1 MAELRKP
8 VFREDSA
15 RSETAELEA
24 VPAVAILQEAMET
37 AVRFR
42 ASDIHLEP
50 VRSGVRIRMR
60 IDGRLSV
67 YARYNE
73 AAYPA
78 LQAALIARAKV
89 LTGMDISE
97 KRRPQD
103 GRMTFGF
110 GETEV
115 DVRASSLPT
124 AGGEKIAL
132 RFFYQEIWCRSLREL
147 GLSGEERKIFREILS
162 RPYGLVLVTGPTGS
176 GKSTTLYTVLDE
188 LNREEVNIVTVEEPV
203 EVRLDGISQIPVNTR
218 AGLTFASALRSL
230 LRQDPDI
237 VMVGEIRDRETA
249 EIAVQAALTG
259 RLVLSTLH
267 TGSAT
272 GSITRLLD
280 LGVEPYLIADALT
293 GVAAQRLVRVLCD
306 CKKEREATEE
316 EKKLLRWPEEEKL
329 LRWSEEKK
337 LSGKMDKK
345 KKSPRWSDEEPDN
358 KLEEKPEKEVS
369 GLTICDPCGCEKC
382 HGTGYRGRTGI
393 FEVMQINSAIRSEIR
408 RCSASSKIRKMSYAD
423 GRRTLREQA
432 GRLVLEKVTSMEE
445 YRRFLWEEEEE

>member
-1 MAELRKP
+1 MAEPRKT

-15 RSETAELEA
+15 RSETAESEA
-24 VPAVAILQEAMET
+24 VPAVAILQKAMEA

-50 VRSGVRIRMR
+50 VRTGVRIRMR

-67 YARYNE
+67 YARYDE

-103 GRMTFGF
+103 GRMTFCF

-124 AGGEKIAL
+124 TGGEKVVL
-132 RFFYQEIWCRSLREL
+132 RFFYQEIWCRNLREL

-176 GKSTTLYTVLDE
+176 GKSTTLYTVLGE

-267 TGSAT
+267 TGSAA

-316 EKKLLRWPEEEKL
+316 EKKLLRW
-329 LRWSEEKK
+329 
-337 LSGKMDKK
+337 
-345 KKSPRWSDEEPDN
+345 SDEEPDN
-358 KLEEKPEKEVS
+358 KPEEKPEKEVS

-445 YRRFLWEEEEE
+445 SRRFLWEEEEE

>member
-1 MAELRKP
+1 MAEPRKT

-15 RSETAELEA
+15 RSETAESEA
-24 VPAVAILQEAMET
+24 VPAVAILQEAMEA

-50 VRSGVRIRMR
+50 VRTGVRIRMR

-67 YARYNE
+67 YARYDE

-103 GRMTFGF
+103 GRMTFCF

-124 AGGEKIAL
+124 TGGEKVVL
-132 RFFYQEIWCRSLREL
+132 RFFYQEIWCRNLREL

-176 GKSTTLYTVLDE
+176 GKSTTLYTVLGE

-267 TGSAT
+267 TGSAA

-316 EKKLLRWPEEEKL
+316 EKKLLRW
-329 LRWSEEKK
+329 
-337 LSGKMDKK
+337 
-345 KKSPRWSDEEPDN
+345 SDEEPDN
-358 KLEEKPEKEVS
+358 KPEEKPEKEVS

-445 YRRFLWEEEEE
+445 SRRFLWEEEEE

>member
-1 MAELRKP
+1 MAEPRKT

-15 RSETAELEA
+15 RSETAESEA
-24 VPAVAILQEAMET
+24 VPAVAILQKAMEA

-50 VRSGVRIRMR
+50 VGSGVRIRMR

-67 YARYNE
+67 YARYDE

-103 GRMTFGF
+103 GRMTFCF

-124 AGGEKIAL
+124 TGGEKVVL
-132 RFFYQEIWCRSLREL
+132 RFFYQEIWCRNLREL

-176 GKSTTLYTVLDE
+176 GKSTTLYTVLGE

-267 TGSAT
+267 TGSAA

-316 EKKLLRWPEEEKL
+316 EKKLLRW
-329 LRWSEEKK
+329 
-337 LSGKMDKK
+337 
-345 KKSPRWSDEEPDN
+345 SDEEPDN
-358 KLEEKPEKEVS
+358 KPEEKPEKEVS

>member
-1 MAELRKP
+1 MAEPRKT

-15 RSETAELEA
+15 RSETAESEA
-24 VPAVAILQEAMET
+24 VPAVAILQKAMEA

-50 VRSGVRIRMR
+50 VRTGVRIRMR

-67 YARYNE
+67 YARYDE

-103 GRMTFGF
+103 GRMTFCF
-110 GETEV
+110 GEMEV

-124 AGGEKIAL
+124 TGGEKVVL
-132 RFFYQEIWCRSLREL
+132 RFFYQEIWCRNLREL

-176 GKSTTLYTVLDE
+176 GKSTTLYTVLGE

-267 TGSAT
+267 TGSAA

-316 EKKLLRWPEEEKL
+316 EKKLLRW
-329 LRWSEEKK
+329 
-337 LSGKMDKK
+337 
-345 KKSPRWSDEEPDN
+345 SDEEPDN
-358 KLEEKPEKEVS
+358 KPEEKPEKEVS

-445 YRRFLWEEEEE
+445 SRRFLWEEEEE

>member
-1 MAELRKP
+1 MAELRKT

-15 RSETAELEA
+15 RSETAESEA
-24 VPAVAILQEAMET
+24 VPAVAILQEAMEA

-50 VRSGVRIRMR
+50 VRTGVRIRMR

-67 YARYNE
+67 YARYDE

-103 GRMTFGF
+103 GRMTFCF

-124 AGGEKIAL
+124 TGGEKVVL
-132 RFFYQEIWCRSLREL
+132 LFFYQEIWCRNLREL

-176 GKSTTLYTVLDE
+176 GKSTTLYTVLGE

-267 TGSAT
+267 TGSAA

-316 EKKLLRWPEEEKL
+316 EKKLLRW
-329 LRWSEEKK
+329 
-337 LSGKMDKK
+337 
-345 KKSPRWSDEEPDN
+345 SDEEPDN
-358 KLEEKPEKEVS
+358 KPEEKPEKEVS

-445 YRRFLWEEEEE
+445 SRRFLWEEEEE

>member
-1 MAELRKP
+1 MAEPRKT

-15 RSETAELEA
+15 RSETAESEA
-24 VPAVAILQEAMET
+24 VPAVAILQKAMEA

-50 VRSGVRIRMR
+50 VRTGVRIRMR

-67 YARYNE
+67 YARYDE

-103 GRMTFGF
+103 GRMTFCF

-124 AGGEKIAL
+124 TGGEKVVL
-132 RFFYQEIWCRSLREL
+132 RFFYQEIWCRNLREL

-176 GKSTTLYTVLDE
+176 GKSTTLYTVLGE

-267 TGSAT
+267 TGSAA

-316 EKKLLRWPEEEKL
+316 EKKLLRW
-329 LRWSEEKK
+329 
-337 LSGKMDKK
+337 
-345 KKSPRWSDEEPDN
+345 SDEEPDN
-358 KLEEKPEKEVS
+358 KPEEKPEKEVS

-408 RCSASSKIRKMSYAD
+408 SCSASSKIRKMSYAD

-432 GRLVLEKVTSMEE
+432 GRLVFEKVTSMEE

>member
-50 VRSGVRIRMR
+50 MRSGVRIRMR

-176 GKSTTLYTVLDE
+176 GKSTTLYTVLGE
-188 LNREEVNIVTVEEPV
+188 LNREEVNVVTVEEPV

-267 TGSAT
+267 TGSAA

-280 LGVEPYLIADALT
+280 LGV
-293 GVAAQRLVRVLCD
+293 
-306 CKKEREATEE
+306 
-316 EKKLLRWPEEEKL
+316 
-329 LRWSEEKK
+329 
-337 LSGKMDKK
+337 
-345 KKSPRWSDEEPDN
+345 
-358 KLEEKPEKEVS
+358 
-369 GLTICDPCGCEKC
+369 
-382 HGTGYRGRTGI
+382 
-393 FEVMQINSAIRSEIR
+393 
-408 RCSASSKIRKMSYAD
+408 
-423 GRRTLREQA
+423 
-432 GRLVLEKVTSMEE
+432 
-445 YRRFLWEEEEE
+445 

>member
-1 MAELRKP
+1 MAEPRKT

-15 RSETAELEA
+15 RSETAESEA
-24 VPAVAILQEAMET
+24 VPAVAILQKAMEA

-50 VRSGVRIRMR
+50 VGSGVRIRMR

-67 YARYNE
+67 YARYDE

-103 GRMTFGF
+103 GRMTFCF

-124 AGGEKIAL
+124 TGGEKVVL
-132 RFFYQEIWCRSLREL
+132 RFFYQEIWCRNLREL

-176 GKSTTLYTVLDE
+176 GKSTTLYTVLGE

-203 EVRLDGISQIPVNTR
+203 EVRLDGISQISVNTR

-267 TGSAT
+267 TGSAA

-316 EKKLLRWPEEEKL
+316 EKKLLRW
-329 LRWSEEKK
+329 
-337 LSGKMDKK
+337 
-345 KKSPRWSDEEPDN
+345 SDEEPDN
-358 KLEEKPEKEVS
+358 KPEEKPEKEVS

>member
-1 MAELRKP
+1 M
-8 VFREDSA
+8 
-15 RSETAELEA
+15 
-24 VPAVAILQEAMET
+24 
-37 AVRFR
+37 
-42 ASDIHLEP
+42 
-50 VRSGVRIRMR
+50 
-60 IDGRLSV
+60 
-67 YARYNE
+67 
-73 AAYPA
+73 
-78 LQAALIARAKV
+78 
-89 LTGMDISE
+89 
-97 KRRPQD
+97 
-103 GRMTFGF
+103 
-110 GETEV
+110 
-115 DVRASSLPT
+115 
-124 AGGEKIAL
+124 L
-132 RFFYQEIWCRSLREL
+132 RFFNQEIWCRNFREL

-176 GKSTTLYTVLDE
+176 GKSTTLYTVLGE

-267 TGSAT
+267 TGSAA

-316 EKKLLRWPEEEKL
+316 EKKLLRW
-329 LRWSEEKK
+329 
-337 LSGKMDKK
+337 
-345 KKSPRWSDEEPDN
+345 SDEEPDN
-358 KLEEKPEKEVS
+358 KPEEKPEKEVS

-445 YRRFLWEEEEE
+445 SRRFLWEEEEE